1 MRCRLLLTTFST
13 LWLASLLNPAAVSA
27 TNVFSSVAHMK
38 ELMSLEQRLVSKV
51 DDFLHRME
59 TKLDHMRSFLN
70 EYYETNAFK
79 DRKLT
84 PSSTEREYKTRTA
97 SRVDAYNTTKRLPV
111 DWNEIVHHFR
121 VPDWMGIE
129 KLMMESND
137 TFPRPSDLLDAG
149 EALILLQKT
158 YHLNLTDM
166 TKGVI
171 MGHTAMAQLTA
182 RDCLYFGQLLYSKS
196 DFEDAIKWFEEA
208 LARLSLE
215 KQPSISPKTVH
226 DYLASSV
233 EKLEEQQR
241 PQEEELSSMD
251 LPEEPSVEM
260 PYAEGYL
267 EAFNDLC
274 RGVKLRNATEEK
286 DLRCYLS
293 VPHSYFRIG
302 PVKMEVMSLD
312 PYIVQF
318 YDVIS
323 PKEIQAFRRIG
334 DPMLARA
341 TIFEWP
347 ETTVDPGRI
356 SEVAWL
362 NPHTDPLLERVNQR
376 VAMLTGL
383 STDYER
389 GDTELI
395 QLRKLPAL
403 RCSLSVCNLAFLL
416 FFLHAGRDKQY
427 GSYGPGGHYE
437 THTDY
442 VLGGLTEKELEQLD
456 EEAKESGDRIATF
469 MFYGSAAFWY
479 NMREDGS
486 YDVRTLHG
494 GCSVLHGA
502 KHIANL
508 WIRANGQMFNR
519 PCPATKRR
527 RTPDSADL
535 CTLFLPLT
543 TLSKGHRGNPSTQ
556 DTGALLA
563 DILKKV

>member
-13 LWLASLLNPAAVSA
+13 LWLASLLNPDAVSA
-27 TNVFSSVAHMK
+27 ANVFSSVAHMK
-38 ELMSLEQRLVSKV
+38 ELMSLERRLVSKV

-59 TKLDHMRSFLN
+59 TKLNHMRSFLN
-70 EYYETNAFK
+70 EYYETKAFK

-84 PSSTEREYKTRTA
+84 PSSTEHEYNTRKD
-97 SRVDAYNTTKRLPV
+97 SRVDAYSTTKCLSV
-111 DWNEIVHHFR
+111 DWNEVVHHFR
-121 VPDWMGIE
+121 VPDWMEIE

-158 YHLNLTDM
+158 YHLNHTDM

-171 MGHTAMAQLTA
+171 MGHKAMAQLTA
-182 RDCLYFGQLLYSKS
+182 RDCVYFGQLLYSKS

-215 KQPSISPKTVH
+215 KQPSITPKTVH

-233 EKLEEQQR
+233 EKEQQR
-241 PQEEELSSMD
+241 PQEEELSSIV
-251 LPEEPSVEM
+251 LPKVPSVEM
-260 PYAEGYL
+260 PFAEGYL

-274 RGVKLRNATEEK
+274 RGEKLRNATEEK

-293 VPHSYFRIG
+293 VPHPYYRIG
-302 PVKMEVMSLD
+302 PVKMEIMSLD

-323 PKEIQAFRRIG
+323 PKEIQAIRRIG

-341 TIFEWP
+341 TVVESIE
-347 ETTVDPGRI
+347 ETVDPGRI
-356 SEVAWL
+356 SQVAWL
-362 NPHTDPLLERVNQR
+362 EPDTDPLLERVNQR

-383 STDYER
+383 STDYDR
-389 GDTELI
+389 GDSEVI
-395 QLRKLPAL
+395 
-403 RCSLSVCNLAFLL
+403 
-416 FFLHAGRDKQY
+416 QY

-437 THTDY
+437 AHTDY
-442 VLGGLTEKELEQLD
+442 LMGELTDEELEKFD
-456 EEAKESGDRIATF
+456 ENDKEFGDRIATF
-469 MFYGSAAFWY
+469 MFYLSDVSLGGATAFPYAKAAVLPRMGSAAFWY

-486 YDVRTLHG
+486 YDFRTLHG
-494 GCSVLHGA
+494 GCSVLHGT
-502 KHIANL
+502 KQVANL
-508 WIRANGQMFNR
+508 WIRANGQMFKR

-527 RTPDSADL
+527 RTLHSAKL
-535 CTLFLPLT
+535 
-543 TLSKGHRGNPSTQ
+543 
-556 DTGALLA
+556 
-563 DILKKV
+563 